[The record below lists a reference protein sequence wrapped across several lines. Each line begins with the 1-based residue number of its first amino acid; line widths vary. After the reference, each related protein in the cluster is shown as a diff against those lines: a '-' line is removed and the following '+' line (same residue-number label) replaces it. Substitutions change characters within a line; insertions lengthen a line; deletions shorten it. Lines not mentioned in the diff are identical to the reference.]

1 MKTIGSKV
9 VFGDTIRSLTQTES
23 ISQLSHRSIKFS
35 SASGLFPSSNE
46 SPRVI
51 PIRIFMT
58 DFEFFVKVSAAGAN
72 FSGGCAARRKT
83 SSPRRSRR
91 TRRPD
96 NGEGIGSEKNVFHPS
111 RFRVLA
117 RGQNSYFFG
126 CGSATLGSSW
136 LQIRHD
142 LLGAD
147 FQ

>member
-51 PIRIFMT
+51 PIRIFM
-58 DFEFFVKVSAAGAN
+58 
-72 FSGGCAARRKT
+72 
-83 SSPRRSRR
+83 
-91 TRRPD
+91 
-96 NGEGIGSEKNVFHPS
+96 
-111 RFRVLA
+111 
-117 RGQNSYFFG
+117 
-126 CGSATLGSSW
+126 ATETQ
-136 LQIRHD
+136 LQMRHD

-147 FQ
+147 FQVLQLVKHRIEDNPPGTAVDNLSNLLGTFFAASPDANLWAEVRIFVAAPEPLADPPLRSVLVTIDREIDPLG